1 MKIGKMSQ
9 EERGGVAGFS
19 RRLLPA
25 LPGPVFFTLYN
36 HHKNLYKAV
45 WFFLQ

>member
-1 MKIGKMSQ
+1 MSQ
-9 EERGGVAGFS
+9 NEGIIFVGS
-19 RRLLPA
+19 RRFFPA
-25 LPGPVFFTLYN
+25 LPAPVFFTLYN